1 MKRLSASLAARA
13 TALWCLIMFV
23 EVVHGTLRNLFLAP
37 RLGDFPARQLSVF
50 TASLINFALVY
61 ALTPWLAAPTRR
73 ARLAI
78 GAAWLLLT
86 IAFELSFGRFV
97 FGASWN
103 RLAEDFRIWD
113 GGLLPIG
120 LVLLAFTPLL
130 AASLRARRQ

>member
-1 MKRLSASLAARA
+1 MKPLSASLAARA

-23 EVVHGTLRNLFLAP
+23 EMLHGTLRTLFLAP
-37 RLGDFPARQLSVF
+37 RLGDFPARQISVF
-50 TASLINFALVY
+50 TASLLNFALAY

-86 IAFELSFGRFV
+86 IAFELSFGHFV

-120 LVLLAFTPLL
+120 LVLLALTPLL